1 MCAMSLVP
9 ITLMGY
15 RCERCGYEWVPRS
28 TTEVPRVC
36 SRCKSPYWNR
46 PRREGRAAPVAPEA
60 GGEEE
65 ARETT

>member
-1 MCAMSLVP
+1 MCDMGLVP

-46 PRREGRAAPVAPEA
+46 PRQKRAEA
-60 GGEEE
+60 VPKDDQ
-65 ARETT
+65 AREAQENV